1 MHSWLYMIGIRLSKC
16 SSPLFL
22 LLFILSFP
30 LAHLLSQ
37 SGPPSL
43 RAGLARDLA
52 CPLLSRGAGAPS
64 KGAGGPAQAGRL
76 AEDQRVCRTAGWR
89 SRLSRS
95 PLGRARRCSSLSSAQ
110 SC

>member
-22 LLFILSFP
+22 LLFILCFP

-52 CPLLSRGAGAPS
+52 CPLLSRGQARL
-64 KGAGGPAQAGRL
+64 AGGQAGRRKRVGWLRTSVCAAQL
-76 AEDQRVCRTAGWR
+76 AG
-89 SRLSRS
+89 
-95 PLGRARRCSSLSSAQ
+95 ARG
-110 SC
+110 